1 MQIRMALAKLNRKAG
16 SDTGGAKLIARV
28 GFQTLQQV
36 ACVLTDPSSGAPAT
50 IQNSLLMCLPC
61 FATPRIFV
69 ATLKCIFDEA
79 SSDPQ
84 NDFAIQQKV
93 NATDSLTHAL
103 THSFFKSLISLSLS
117 HSRSCCYC

>member
-16 SDTGGAKLIARV
+16 SDTGAKLIARV

-36 ACVLTDPSSGAPAT
+36 VCVLTDPSSGAPAT

-84 NDFAIQQKV
+84 NDFVIQQEV
-93 NATDSLTHAL
+93 NATH
-103 THSFFKSLISLSLS
+103 SLIHFLS
-117 HSRSCCYC
+117 HLFIDVLVR